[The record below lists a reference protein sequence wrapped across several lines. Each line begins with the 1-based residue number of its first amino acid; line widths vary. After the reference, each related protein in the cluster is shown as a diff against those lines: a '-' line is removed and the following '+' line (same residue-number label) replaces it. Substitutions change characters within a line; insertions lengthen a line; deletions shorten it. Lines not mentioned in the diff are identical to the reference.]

1 MVLREVLLDGLSKNC
16 CVSRGIQTGAMQNKK
31 QNKFAGQ
38 KFLQRLF
45 FVVLG
50 FFQRWFILAGN

>member
-1 MVLREVLLDGLSKNC
+1 
-16 CVSRGIQTGAMQNKK
+16 MQNKK

-45 FVVLG
+45 LVVLG